1 MRTSLAKK
9 KKKKGKKKVYI
20 CMRGPTGCCA
30 HHSRSPSNYWCY
42 VTHYIPTFFLGL
54 KFVNH
59 DLTQYCLYIYF
70 MEAHNNIFL

>member
-1 MRTSLAKK
+1 
-9 KKKKGKKKVYI
+9 
-20 CMRGPTGCCA
+20 MRGPTGCCA